1 MARAPQ
7 SSTSNQA
14 VGDRLRLIRLAY
26 GVLQKRAKPM
36 SQSEIARLCGIGISA
51 WNNAETGDNRIGL
64 DAAMNI
70 TKATGVGLSY
80 IFFGNRI
87 DLPHP
92 FAVEIDKLERQATAK
107 RA

>member
-1 MARAPQ
+1 MARNPTNA
-7 SSTSNQA
+7 SSNQA
-14 VGDRLRLIRLAY
+14 IGDRLRLIRLAY
-26 GVLQKRAKPM
+26 GALQKRERPM
-36 SQSEIARLCGIGISA
+36 GQSEMARLCGIGISA
-51 WNNAETGDNRIGL
+51 WNNSETGDNRIGL

-70 TKATGVGLSY
+70 TRATGVGLSY

-92 FAVEIDKLERQATAK
+92 FAVEIDKLEKAAAK